1 MRRRRRKL
9 SSNADDLIVDTTQE
23 ERVNVFDRCRAI
35 SKYSVGFLAA
45 ASILSVYLFA
55 SCYLGP
61 QPFSVPHLRILVAS
75 VMGFIGIVNIA
86 CGLLLLAVE

>member
-1 MRRRRRKL
+1 MRHRRRKP
-9 SSNADDLIVDTTQE
+9 SSNPDDLILDTTEE
-23 ERVNVFDRCRAI
+23 ERLNVFDKCRAI

-45 ASILSVYLFA
+45 ASILSVYLFV

-61 QPFSVPHLRILVAS
+61 QPFSVPHLRIIVAT
-75 VMGFIGIVNIA
+75 VMGFIGIVNIT